1 MVDEVFLQRA
11 VTIRR
16 TYLKVSNNLD
26 FYFKRANGI
35 VKSLDDMLLKI
46 SKIQEEISD
55 EKNKHSKSSAEKA
68 ALDLN
73 KILEEL
79 ENEGQKIQEYIE
91 PLNKEIEKLALEEQE
106 LYRQIKEKN
115 SNLTDTE
122 IINSVRKRLE
132 EENLS

>member
-11 VTIRR
+11 VNIRR

-26 FYFKRANGI
+26 FYFKRANDI
-35 VKSLDDMLLKI
+35 VASLDKILLDI
-46 SKIQEEISD
+46 SKMQQQLEKEEN
-55 EKNKHSKSSAEKA
+55 KNNKETLEKA

-73 KILEEL
+73 KLLEGL
-79 ENEGQKIQEYIE
+79 ENDGKKLQDYIE

-115 SNLTDTE
+115 SSLTDE
-122 IINSVRKRLE
+122 QIISCVRKRLE